1 GDDEPFGGRG
11 PAGAGRLRRPGQPGG
26 PLVRAAPPGPGP
38 LPGLPPGAADGN
50 RLRAHTLGRGV
61 AAGRGGRPGAGGRRL
76 PHGRGGSGPH
86 PRPPA
91 PPGLVPSLAPGG
103 AGTGPVGRRP
113 GNFAGLRTQP
123 GGFRPAPPAAAH
135 PAVQPA
141 AGRGGNR
148 RPGRRPA
155 LPAPVPVPGGHRR
168 WAAGGAAGLG
178 TGRQRWHEHQPHLS
192 NRRHRPAGGHP
203 PHRLEAGGQ
212 AGAGGT
218 GHPGRGSGGA
228 VDGDPGHQPAVP
240 TGAGHLSTL
249 LRRGTGPVTI
259 LQIFAVA
266 LLGLLL
272 SVLLRRERPEMAVL
286 LSIGLGVVVLA
297 ALLRQ
302 IGSLLDLITGLVARA
317 QLDLRYAGSLTRI
330 IGIAYLTEF
339 GAQVCRDAGE
349 GNLAGKVELAGKI
362 SILVLAV
369 PIVLAVLET
378 LLRLLPA

>member
-1 GDDEPFGGRG
+1 M
-11 PAGAGRLRRPGQPGG
+11 
-26 PLVRAAPPGPGP
+26 
-38 LPGLPPGAADGN
+38 
-50 RLRAHTLGRGV
+50 
-61 AAGRGGRPGAGGRRL
+61 
-76 PHGRGGSGPH
+76 
-86 PRPPA
+86 
-91 PPGLVPSLAPGG
+91 
-103 AGTGPVGRRP
+103 
-113 GNFAGLRTQP
+113 
-123 GGFRPAPPAAAH
+123 
-135 PAVQPA
+135 
-141 AGRGGNR
+141 
-148 RPGRRPA
+148 
-155 LPAPVPVPGGHRR
+155 
-168 WAAGGAAGLG
+168 
-178 TGRQRWHEHQPHLS
+178 
-192 NRRHRPAGGHP
+192 
-203 PHRLEAGGQ
+203 
-212 AGAGGT
+212 
-218 GHPGRGSGGA
+218 
-228 VDGDPGHQPAVP
+228 
-240 TGAGHLSTL
+240 
-249 LRRGTGPVTI
+249 TI